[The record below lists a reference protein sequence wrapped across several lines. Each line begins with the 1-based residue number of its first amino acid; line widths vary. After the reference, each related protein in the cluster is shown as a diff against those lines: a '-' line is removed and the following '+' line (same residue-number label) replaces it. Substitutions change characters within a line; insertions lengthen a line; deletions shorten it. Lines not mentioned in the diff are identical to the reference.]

1 MTRRCRICWVYC
13 QIWCC
18 VILQLHGWLIDGF
31 SLVLCTQH
39 QMLPLRLEGSM
50 FLKGF
55 GRGTFIQIFL
65 KRLNCKNYTTWLF
78 LNGTI
83 TFWKFCRMS
92 CVKCVEMLVGK
103 NLSCTATNA
112 RMQLGTSM
120 FTSLSFIFLI
130 SMDVYLLSQQLPNET
145 CFLVYLCYCG
155 ELCYHT
161 IQIYTSTQL
170 YYTM

>member
-1 MTRRCRICWVYC
+1 
-13 QIWCC
+13 
-18 VILQLHGWLIDGF
+18 
-31 SLVLCTQH
+31 
-39 QMLPLRLEGSM
+39 
-50 FLKGF
+50 
-55 GRGTFIQIFL
+55 
-65 KRLNCKNYTTWLF
+65 
-78 LNGTI
+78 
-83 TFWKFCRMS
+83 MS